1 MQKSF
6 DLRTANAD
14 DFGELKKLWSSCF
27 DDPTEVIDAFFE
39 KTVTPENV
47 VAVFDGNEAVS
58 SAYLLESEIKID
70 GVKHKAFYVYAV
82 CTEKRYRSKGLM
94 RNVLA
99 FCEKSARERNA
110 DYIFLVPAND
120 GLFEMY
126 KKIGFEVG
134 FTFKEEIV
142 EKRGFSSDCDSS
154 ACNRTVELTY
164 ERYLSFRGNFPEN
177 TALASL
183 KEKAFDS
190 FYFPVGESV
199 VCLCNGNGYAVYES
213 ENGNVTVHELFGD
226 EKSLLNS
233 VFESSGKDKL
243 TLRKPSPCG
252 DGVPFGMY
260 RALGN
265 VPKIKDAFFG
275 IPYGV

>member
-6 DLRTANAD
+6 DLRTAHAD
-14 DFGELKKLWSSCF
+14 DFGKLKKLWSSCF

-58 SAYLLESEIKID
+58 SAYLLESEIKTG
-70 GVKHKAFYVYAV
+70 GVKHNAFYIYAV
-82 CTEKRYRSKGLM
+82 CTEKRYRGKGLM

-99 FCEKSARERNA
+99 FCEKTARERNA

-120 GLFEMY
+120 GLFKMY
-126 KKIGFEVG
+126 EKIGFEVG

-142 EKRGFSSDCDSS
+142 EKSDFSSNCDSS
-154 ACNRTVELTY
+154 VCDRTVELTY
-164 ERYLSFRGNFPEN
+164 ERYLSFRKKFPEN

-183 KEKAFDS
+183 KEKAFNS
-190 FYFPVGESV
+190 FYFPIGESV
-199 VCLCNGNGYAVYES
+199 VCLCNGDGYAVYES
-213 ENGNVTVHELFGD
+213 ENDNITVYEMFGD
-226 EKSLLNS
+226 EKSLINS

-243 TLRKPSPCG
+243 TLRKPLPCG

-260 RALGN
+260 RALGD